1 MKRLV
6 TWLVFLA
13 WLLPA
18 AAGAD
23 QQPAKGRLLVATEL
37 VRGDVFAETVILLL
51 HYDAHGAIGIVVN
64 RPTDVAPKELVGD
77 VEALA
82 DYGGTLYW
90 GGPVQMNS
98 LRALLRTAAPPEGA
112 EQIVDSVHL
121 VHIDD
126 RLEDAPADLASLRF
140 FIGYAGWSAGQLD
153 RELARG
159 SWHVVAASEEHVFAE
174 DPRALWKRLTP
185 PREHRAKTAV
195 RPRLCENLGS
205 TPITGKPRFDPG

>member
-64 RPTDVAPKELVGD
+64 RPTDVAPKERKFKLRLV
-77 VEALA
+77 V
-82 DYGGTLYW
+82 
-90 GGPVQMNS
+90 
-98 LRALLRTAAPPEGA
+98 
-112 EQIVDSVHL
+112 
-121 VHIDD
+121 
-126 RLEDAPADLASLRF
+126 PAF
-140 FIGYAGWSAGQLD
+140 GVTYT
-153 RELARG
+153 
-159 SWHVVAASEEHVFAE
+159 HV
-174 DPRALWKRLTP
+174 R
-185 PREHRAKTAV
+185 
-195 RPRLCENLGS
+195 
-205 TPITGKPRFDPG
+205 